1 MGKTRRNAIVHGVNK
16 ALEDVSES
24 SSSSQAVISEELQS
38 ENRIGYKIRQVNSN
52 RAADSSREFMKYT
65 SMAFQMIGSILA
77 FVFMGYFI
85 DNSWAKHHFGF
96 PVFTIV
102 GTLLGVAASLYLIL
116 KKI

>member
-1 MGKTRRNAIVHGVNK
+1 MTKRSSIENK
-16 ALEDVSES
+16 SKES
-24 SSSSQAVISEELQS
+24 TSA
-38 ENRIGYKIRQVNSN
+38 
-52 RAADSSREFMKYT
+52 SSREFMKYT
-65 SMAFQMIGSILA
+65 SMAFQMIGSILV

-85 DNSWAKHHFGF
+85 DNSWAKQQLGF